1 MCFTKILN
9 KEFSIKRF
17 FKRFFTTLYFFNFM
31 LILLCILT
39 VLNLFSFLEISD
51 RYSRTV
57 FEIIM
62 NSFAN
67 Q

>member
-9 KEFSIKRF
+9 KDFSIKGF
-17 FKRFFTTLYFFNFM
+17 FTRFFTTLYFFTFM